1 MMITLDTLRD
11 EHIAHMK
18 WVAKNARA
26 LIQDWFDQFFKS
38 NSDVAEVTLSV
49 MDDGT
54 GWAVA
59 VSSVVAIERSTQ
71 VDSVLEAAWT
81 DEFDSI
87 VRVLIYTGEIVAK
100 PGQPVEFKPDREMD
114 WDAD

>member
-1 MMITLDTLRD
+1 MKITLDTLRD
-11 EHIAHMK
+11 ERIAHHMK
-18 WVAKNARA
+18 IAKNARA

-49 MDDGT
+49 MDEGE
-54 GWAVA
+54 GWAVM
-59 VSSVVAIERSTQ
+59 VSSAVAPERSTQ
-71 VDSVLEAAWT
+71 VDSALEEVWT
-81 DEFDSI
+81 DEYGGV
-87 VRVLIYTGEIVAK
+87 VRDLIYTGEIVAK